1 MCHEC
6 IQIDQQIIRYQDLT
20 RRVNDDKTIRSIEI
34 LIGELA
40 PEKGSASPRARDK
53 MKIALERSSASN
65 WWHARHFF
73 SR

>member
-6 IQIDQQIIRYQDLT
+6 IEIDQQIIRYQDLT

-40 PEKGSASPRARDK
+40 RKKAALHPERATK
-53 MKIALERSSASN
+53 
-65 WWHARHFF
+65 
-73 SR
+73 